1 VNERL
6 AWRTILALSVVGA
19 GAYVGSES
27 PAREYSHYFWDL
39 TGYVLALES
48 EFPYRTTET
57 FTFLY
62 PPIAKDLFGLA
73 RTHLFEPNEY
83 VQGVMTQTAVKRDFG
98 WAPPRSVRM
107 CLVHLSRL
115 TSRRSRC

>member
-1 VNERL
+1 VNERQ

-19 GAYVGSES
+19 GAYVGNES

-62 PPIAKDLFGLA
+62 PPVA
-73 RTHLFEPNEY
+73 RRRWRRCAGERALCR
-83 VQGVMTQTAVKRDFG
+83 VTAF
-98 WAPPRSVRM
+98 
-107 CLVHLSRL
+107 RL
-115 TSRRSRC
+115 E